1 MKTKKKAAYA
11 APETE
16 ILELRLE
23 TIVATSTQMPG
34 GGLGLVEPGDP
45 FNNFDPQSW

>member
-1 MKTKKKAAYA
+1 MKTKNKGVYS

-45 FNNFDPQSW
+45 FNNFDPQPW